1 MKGASLAYL
10 TREGFR
16 NIWVNRLLSLATIV
30 VLISC
35 LIIVGSGTLL
45 FLNINSV
52 LDLIEDQNVVMV
64 YIEDSAT
71 DAQTD
76 SLKVSLLNMENVED
90 DIVFVSREEA
100 FERQKEAYGDKA
112 ALLDGL
118 SPTILPN
125 AYKVKVA
132 DLERFNETVEE
143 IKNLPY
149 VLQIHEN
156 SELAGKISSIRDA
169 VTYISLGIVAILFFV
184 SLFIVSNTIR
194 ITIFNRRLEISIM
207 KAVGATN
214 AFVRWPF
221 MVEGILLGL
230 FSAVLGLGI
239 QYGIYSLAS
248 IWLGNIMSMLGGSVV
263 SFGEHIGLVFGL
275 FAFVGVFIGV
285 FGSIISL
292 NKYLKEHSNVV
303 ESSI

>member
-1 MKGASLAYL
+1 MKGTSIAYL
-10 TREGFR
+10 TREGVR
-16 NIWVNRLLSLATIV
+16 NIWVNRLLSLATVV
-30 VLISC
+30 VLVSC

-64 YIEDSAT
+64 YIEDEAT
-71 DAQTD
+71 EAQTD
-76 SLKVSLLNMENVED
+76 ALKVQLLAMENVED

-100 FERQKEAYGDKA
+100 FERQKETYGDNA
-112 ALLDGL
+112 AILDGL

-132 DLERFNETVEE
+132 DLTRFDETCNQ
-143 IKNLPY
+143 IKSLPC

-156 SELAGKISSIRDA
+156 SELAGKISDIRNA
-169 VTYISLGIVAILFFV
+169 VTYISVGIVAILFFV

-214 AFVRWPF
+214 SFVRWPF
-221 MVEGILLGL
+221 MVEGILLGIL
-230 FSAVLGLGI
+230 SALLGLGL
-239 QYGIYSLAS
+239 QFGLYKLAS
-248 IWLGNIMSMLGGSVV
+248 IWLGDVMSMLGGSVV
-263 SFGEHIGLVFGL
+263 KFGDHIGLLLGM
-275 FAFVGVFIGV
+275 FAFVGIFIGA

>member
-1 MKGASLAYL
+1 MKGASVGYL

-35 LIIVGSGTLL
+35 LVIVGSGALI

-64 YIEDSAT
+64 YIEDSADET
-71 DAQTD
+71 AIDT
-76 SLKVSLLNMENVED
+76 LKVQLLALENVD
-90 DIVFVSREEA
+90 NVQFVSREEA
-100 FERQKEAYGDKA
+100 FERQKAAYGDKA
-112 ALLDGL
+112 SLLDGL
-118 SPTILPN
+118 SAEILPH
-125 AYKVKVA
+125 AYKV
-132 DLERFNETVEE
+132 TVKDIEAFDSTVGT
-143 IKNLPY
+143 IKQLDN

-156 SELAGKISSIRDA
+156 SELAGKLASIRNA
-169 VTYISLGIVAILFFV
+169 VSYISLGVIAILFFV
-184 SLFIVSNTIR
+184 SMFIVANTIR

-214 AFVRWPF
+214 SFIRWPF

-239 QYGIYSLAS
+239 EYGVYSVAS
-248 IWLGNIMSMLGGSVV
+248 IWLSDVMSMLGGDVV
-263 SFGEHIGLVFGL
+263 PFNEYIWYIFGIF
-275 FAFVGVFIGV
+275 VFIGV
-285 FGSIISL
+285 FIGAFGSILSL
-292 NKYLKEHSNVV
+292 NKYLKEHNNVV
-303 ESSI
+303 ENQ

>member
-1 MKGASLAYL
+1 MKGASIGYL

-35 LIIVGSGTLL
+35 LVIVGSGTLL
-45 FLNINSV
+45 YLNINSV

-64 YIEDSAT
+64 YIEDEAT
-71 DAQTD
+71 EAQTD
-76 SLKVSLLNMENVED
+76 ELKVYLLGMENVED

-118 SPTILPN
+118 SPSILPN

-132 DLERFNETVEE
+132 DLTRFDETVEE

-156 SELAGKISSIRDA
+156 SELASKISDIRNA
-169 VTYISLGIVAILFFV
+169 VTYISVGIVAILFFV

-214 AFVRWPF
+214 SFVRWPF

-230 FSAVLGLGI
+230 FSALLGLGI
-239 QYGIYSLAS
+239 QFGIYELAS

-263 SFGEHIGLVFGL
+263 SFGEYVWLIFGI
-275 FAFVGVFIGV
+275 FAFVGVFIGA

-303 ESSI
+303 ENSL

>member
-1 MKGASLAYL
+1 MKGASIAYL

-16 NIWVNRLLSLATIV
+16 NIWVNRLLSLATVV
-30 VLISC
+30 VLVSC
-35 LIIVGSGTLL
+35 LIIVGSGTLI

-64 YIEDSAT
+64 YIDDNAT
-71 DAQTD
+71 EAQTD
-76 SLKVSLLNMENVED
+76 ELKVQLLGMDNVED

-100 FERQKEAYGDKA
+100 FERQKEAYGDQA

-125 AYKVKVA
+125 AYKVKVE
-132 DLERFNETVEE
+132 DLTRFNETVEK
-143 IKNLPY
+143 IKNLPN

-156 SELAGKISSIRDA
+156 SELAGKISDIRDA
-169 VTYISLGIVAILFFV
+169 VTYISIGIVAILFFV

-214 AFVRWPF
+214 SFVRWPF
-221 MVEGILLGL
+221 MVEGVLLGVI
-230 FSAVLGLGI
+230 SALVGLGL
-239 QYGIYSLAS
+239 QYGIYSIAS
-248 IWLGNIMSMLGGSVV
+248 IWLGNIMSMLGGKVV
-263 SFGEHIGLVFGL
+263 AFSENIGLLIGL
-275 FAFVGVFIGV
+275 FAFVGVFIGA

-303 ESSI
+303 ESSL

>member
-16 NIWVNRLLSLATIV
+16 NIWVNRLLSLATII

-71 DAQTD
+71 EAQTD
-76 SLKVSLLNMENVED
+76 ALKVSLLAMENVED

-230 FSAVLGLGI
+230 FSAVIGLGI

-263 SFGEHIGLVFGL
+263 SFGEHIGLVFGM